1 MSNQQDKDRKKKR
14 MNLDFRR
21 FVTWKGNGT
30 NVRIYLGAEII
41 EIREWI
47 QSNWLPGMTWANYG
61 QLWVVDHIVPIRMFD
76 VFCEEDLKICW
87 HYKNLMPLLKDDNF
101 KKEGN
106 AFFSFELLAELKNK
120 DYFYKQL
127 FDRVKPEVEW
137 MAKYI
142 SQYHK
147 RYAAVKK
154 AQVREIKS
162 DIQKI
167 A

>member
-1 MSNQQDKDRKKKR
+1 MLQQNKNRAKKR
-14 MNLDFRR
+14 MAIDFRR
-21 FVTWKGNGT
+21 FITWKGSGK

-47 QSNWLPGMTWANYG
+47 ESNWQPEMSWSNYG
-61 QLWVVDHIVPIRMFD
+61 KLWVIDHIVPIRMFD
-76 VFCEEDLKICW
+76 LESPEDMKICW
-87 HYKNLMPLLKDDNF
+87 HYKNLMPLLKDDNL

-106 AFFSFELLAELKNK
+106 CFFSFELLFELKDK
-120 DYFYKQL
+120 DHFYRKL

-142 SQYHK
+142 AAYHK
-147 RYAAVKK
+147 KYKTAPM
-154 AQVREIKS
+154 AQVKDIKVEK
-162 DIQKI
+162 QKT